1 MSDIETVDP
10 AVQSPEAL
18 VPAGDPAAATT
29 VAHVATVA
37 DEEADLDAQLEAQAV
52 VIPGDEKLVPLSA
65 VTNLREKLKAT
76 KGEAAKATGLQ
87 AELDRLRAEQEEAR
101 PWIEA
106 AKTIAATR
114 QLQSQDQLQDR
125 PTEPDPALQA
135 ELADVARDLDLF
147 TADGKPDLDKAKRI
161 HERTQRVAHQA
172 AQQVVA
178 PVHQHTIEQR
188 ASQMYQR
195 AILTTAQDGSKPDP
209 EILKDV
215 FARVGPQLAASVEG
229 ARELWVAAMG
239 RSVAAG
245 RLVAPAAKAPVK
257 EIPPPLLTERAGGK
271 DEPHKAPLS
280 DMERRALKQMGM
292 TEKDYLEADTRPWR
306 R

>member
-1 MSDIETVDP
+1 MSDEVVVPPVDEPVTPPVEPTVQP
-10 AVQSPEAL
+10 
-18 VPAGDPAAATT
+18 
-29 VAHVATVA
+29 

-87 AELDRLRAEQEEAR
+87 VEVDRLKAEQEEAR

-114 QLQSQDQLQDR
+114 QLQQDR
-125 PTEPDPALQA
+125 PQDRPAEPDPALQA
-135 ELADVARDLDLF
+135 ELAEVARDLDLY

-161 HERTQRVAHQA
+161 HERTQRVATQAATAAVAPSEHQA
-172 AQQVVA
+172 LQ
-178 PVHQHTIEQR
+178 QR
-188 ASQMYQR
+188 ASAMYQR
-195 AILTTAQDGSKPDP
+195 AILTAAADGSKPDP
-209 EILKDV
+209 EILRDV
-215 FARVGPQLAASVEG
+215 FARVGPQLAATEEG

-245 RLVAPAAKAPVK
+245 RLVAAKAPTK
-257 EIPPPLLTERAGGK
+257 PATEIPPPLLTERAGGK

-280 DMERRALKQMGM
+280 EMERRALKQMGM